1 MIQDLLNMKTCECGR
16 DHTLLTREYVIE
28 ENAYAALPALLNKLG
43 YKNTVLA
50 VYDEN
55 TRAAAQDKL
64 SAALPGAVSFVLP
77 GDAVH
82 PDEERVEQTLQAIS
96 EHNPD
101 VVLAV
106 GGGVVCDI
114 VRYATFKANIPFI
127 SVPTAASVDGF
138 VSGAA
143 AMTFNG
149 AKISMATQ
157 APVAVVAD
165 LGIIAAAPKKLAA
178 SGVGDMLAKYISIA
192 DWKIGHLISGE
203 YFCPFIAKI
212 SQDAVE
218 SIVQYLPDIK
228 NGGIEG
234 TRRLIEGLIHS
245 GLAMQMANITRPA
258 SSFEHHFSHYLE
270 VVPVP
275 GVDHDALH
283 GEKVGIGTVIAAKY
297 YPLFAEALRPI
308 FEQKAQNKFNIEK
321 AVSYY
326 AQYPKG
332 LTDMIRAENTPTCT
346 SALDPDLLEK
356 NWEEVQKI
364 AHSLPSAE
372 QMAGWLKGLDGYYDY
387 RQIGLSEEGCLL
399 ALQIC
404 AYIRNRFTLLRIVR
418 DFELFKFDALL
429 I

>member
-1 MIQDLLNMKTCECGR
+1 MLQDLLNIKTCECGR

-28 ENAYAALPALLNKLG
+28 ENAYAALPALAEKFG
-43 YKNTVLA
+43 FKNILA

-55 TRAAAQDKL
+55 TRAAAQAKL
-64 SAALPGAVSFVLP
+64 SAALPNAISFILP
-77 GDAVH
+77 GDPVH
-82 PDEERVEQTLQAIS
+82 PDEERVDQALRAIDNS
-96 EHNPD
+96 HPD

-127 SVPTAASVDGF
+127 AVPTAASVDGF

-149 AKISMATQ
+149 AKISLATH

-165 LGIIAAAPKKLAA
+165 LGVIAAAPKKLAA
-178 SGVGDMLAKYISIA
+178 SGVGDMLAKFISIA

-203 YFCPFIAKI
+203 YYCPFIAKI
-212 SQDAVE
+212 GLESVE
-218 SIVQYLPDIK
+218 GIVQYLPDIK
-228 NGGIEG
+228 KGGIEG
-234 TRRLIEGLIHS
+234 TRRLIEGLILS
-245 GLAMQMANITRPA
+245 GIAMQMAEITRPA

-297 YPLFAEALRPI
+297 YPLFAESLRSI
-308 FEQKAQNKFNIEK
+308 FEQNLQNKFDIEK
-321 AVSYY
+321 VVSYY
-326 AQYPKG
+326 EQYPKG

-346 SALDPDLLEK
+346 DALSPSLLEK
-356 NWEEVQKI
+356 NWKEIQQI
-364 AHSLPSAE
+364 AHSLPTSE
-372 QMAGWLKGLDGYYDY
+372 QMAAWLKGLDGYYDY
-387 RQIGLSEEGCLL
+387 RQIGLTEEGCLE
-399 ALQIC
+399 ALKIC
-404 AYIRNRFTLLRIVR
+404 VYIRNRFTMLRIVR
-418 DFELFKFDALL
+418 DFDVFEFDALL